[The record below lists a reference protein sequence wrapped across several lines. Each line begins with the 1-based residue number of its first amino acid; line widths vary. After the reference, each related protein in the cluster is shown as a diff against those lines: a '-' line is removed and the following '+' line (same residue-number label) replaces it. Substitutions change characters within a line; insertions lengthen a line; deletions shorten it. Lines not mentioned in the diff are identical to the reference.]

1 VIPTQELIRSFQG
14 SDDRAEAAL
23 VLFLQERNAAL
34 EGLLDL
40 TRHPD
45 PDLRWWAVRGLSAI
59 QDPLAS
65 SALAAALKDPDPA
78 VRQCAGLALRNHPQP
93 DVVPALAR
101 ALSDPDRLVAR
112 LASGALAS
120 IGSLALPS
128 LAEAARSPEPAVRI
142 EAIRALATMNSEETI
157 PLLFEALDDSSSL
170 VAYWAEQGL
179 ERLGVGMTFFPS

>member
-1 VIPTQELIRSFQG
+1 MIPSQELIESLQG

-23 VLFLQERNAAL
+23 ALFLQRQSAAL
-34 EGLLDL
+34 EILLDL
-40 TRHPD
+40 ASHPD
-45 PDLRWWAVRGLSAI
+45 PDLRWWAVRGLSTI

-78 VRQCAGLALRNHPQP
+78 VRQCAGLALRDHPQP

-128 LAEAARSPEPAVRI
+128 LTEAARSPETAVRI
-142 EAIRALATMNSEETI
+142 EAIRALATMNDKETI
-157 PLLFEALDDSSSL
+157 PLLFEALEDSSTL

-179 ERLGVGMTFFPS
+179 ERLGVGMVFFPS